1 MKQGDMKQI
10 NKNSPDINLDALE
23 LEIAAAAKSTKAS
36 ADPLAELA
44 RIMGQDDPF
53 AGLGKT
59 ASQMRSPASAGR
71 SLDDILNA
79 PPSSILRS
87 DHREANFD
95 AGLDQPAFRTSVAP
109 LDEALEDQDEPEAS
123 LEQAAVD
130 QNDQDKEDQIEDDL
144 FERDDLTGAADID
157 ALEKEMA
164 QAREKLFAE
173 EKAYLPEVPTKTT
186 AGSPQFDDMLAEFES
201 AMRDVGGEKIANVSA
216 PSLEPVTLPPPPADL
231 LYAQE
236 TSTGYDNSGLAGAG
250 LAGAAAAGAAII
262 ASGAQASNNGAQY
275 VDEAA
280 PKVKKPRRGLM
291 IAGGVIGVAVIG
303 ISALFA
309 FGSGPKKSI
318 NGAAPVIAAKTGVT
332 KERPA
337 NPGGV
342 DVPNQDKEVFRA
354 PSTAP
359 TAAERVAPR
368 EEQPVDLRQAQNTTP
383 VVPVVRQ
390 IPGAGPVVA
399 APTTASPSVAGAQP
413 VPRPVASVPIAI
425 AGAPAPAAAAPAVPA
440 PAPAVPAPVVAAPT
454 APTAPAP
461 TAPAVA
467 AARPVAEAEAPA
479 APRRVRAVPIKTD
492 AEAAPRPQPR
502 PVQAARPAPAAPEPD
517 AANAPLRITPQAVRN
532 SQRVASAEPT
542 EPAASRPA
550 TTSSA
555 GGSGGFTVQ
564 LGAEGSQE
572 SARAKFNKM
581 KSDHSDVLGSQNA
594 NIRNAEVNGRSV
606 YRIRVGNM
614 SREQAVGM
622 CERLK
627 ADGGSC
633 FVARN

>member
-1 MKQGDMKQI
+1 MKQ
-10 NKNSPDINLDALE
+10 NTKNSPDINLDALE
-23 LEIAAAAKSTKAS
+23 LELAQAAKSSKAS

-53 AGLGKT
+53 ADFDKS
-59 ASQMRSPASAGR
+59 ASQVRSPASAGR

-95 AGLDQPAFRTSVAP
+95 AGLDQPALLSPADET
-109 LDEALEDQDEPEAS
+109 LDDLVEAEAS
-123 LEQAAVD
+123 LEQAALENEE
-130 QNDQDKEDQIEDDL
+130 QSSEQDEDDL

-157 ALEKEMA
+157 ALEEKMA
-164 QAREKLFAE
+164 QARDKLLAE
-173 EKAYLPEVPTKTT
+173 ENASTVDTPTKTT

-201 AMRDVGGEKIANVSA
+201 AMRDVGGEKIANVST
-216 PSLEPVTLPPPPADL
+216 PSLEPVTVPPPPADL
-231 LYAQE
+231 LYAQDAN
-236 TSTGYDNSGLAGAG
+236 SGYSNAGLAGAG

-262 ASGAQASNNGAQY
+262 ASGAQASNNSGQY
-275 VDEAA
+275 ADEAM

-309 FGSGPKKSI
+309 FGSGPKKSF
-318 NGAAPVIAAKTGVT
+318 NGDAPIIAAKSGVT

-354 PSTAP
+354 PSAASNAP
-359 TAAERVAPR
+359 ERVAPR
-368 EEQPVDLRQAQNTTP
+368 EEQPVDLRQAQNTAP
-383 VVPVVRQ
+383 AAPVVRQ

-399 APTTASPSVAGAQP
+399 IPASPSAAGAQP

-425 AGAPAPAAAAPAVPA
+425 AGAPAAAPAAPVAAASAPVPAA
-440 PAPAVPAPVVAAPT
+440 PAPVAATTP
-454 APTAPAP
+454 
-461 TAPAVA
+461 APAVA
-467 AARPVAEAEAPA
+467 AARPADAETPA

-492 AEAAPRPQPR
+492 AEAAPRPQQR
-502 PVQAARPAPAAPEPD
+502 PAQAARPAPVAPEPD

-532 SQRVASAEPT
+532 AQRVASAEPA